1 MGSARRSLGIALLLG
16 TAACAA
22 PATPAP
28 TAPPPSPT
36 APPAP
41 TPTAPAP
48 AAGKPQVVIRNFAF
62 HPAELVV
69 TVGTTV
75 EWINGEEGVP
85 HTVTAGTPG
94 YPSGAFDSGR
104 LGPGESFRF
113 TFRQPGTYEYFCSI
127 HTRMRGR
134 IVVQPQPASGTDY

>member
-16 TAACAA
+16 AAACAA

-48 AAGKPQVVIRNFAF
+48 AAGKPQVVLRNFA
-62 HPAELVV
+62 
-69 TVGTTV
+69 
-75 EWINGEEGVP
+75 
-85 HTVTAGTPG
+85 
-94 YPSGAFDSGR
+94 
-104 LGPGESFRF
+104 FRF

-134 IVVQPQPASGTDY
+134 IVVQPPPASGTDY